1 MSAASSGA
9 GTLAGVQTSRAA
21 THRSLTAL
29 RRARR
34 RRRVAQI
41 DWVDALYKAYI
52 TAAVVGAAIAGLV
65 IAAGGA
71 RVDARTLHSVRAHGE
86 AWVGLAVAAAV
97 ALGLRSGSRG
107 GPLALEGADVS
118 HVLLAPVDRGTV
130 LRGEAWRQLR
140 GVMLVGPA
148 AGGIAGA
155 LAAPRLTGALA
166 VWVIVGIV
174 FGALVAGAVWGSAL
188 LASGC
193 RVTAAVATGAGIA
206 LVAWTAVDVVVGTTT
221 SPASL
226 LGSFALWPMR
236 FDAVAVV
243 GIAVALAVP
252 VTGMLVIGGLS
263 IESAERRASLVGQ
276 LRFAATVQDVRT
288 VIVLHRQLAQEQPRR
303 RPWLRVRARTEPGH
317 ACWRRGWQ
325 GALRWPAGR
334 VARFFVLGAVAGA
347 AGAGAA
353 AGTAPSIVVAGG
365 ALFLAG
371 LDATEA
377 LAQESDHPDLG
388 ARVPVTRGTLLVRHL
403 AVAICLLVLGTV
415 VGAAVAFA
423 LVRSLDALAVA
434 LLMVVPAAAAAACG
448 AAVAVVLGA
457 RAPGALDISFPEF
470 ASIGL
475 VLRTATPPAI
485 AIAGIA
491 PVLAARQAM
500 QHGGSTV
507 GAAAGAAVGALVL
520 AAGAGAFASIWATRR
535 A

>member
-1 MSAASSGA
+1 
-9 GTLAGVQTSRAA
+9 VDTSRAA
-21 THRSLTAL
+21 THRSLKAL
-29 RRARR
+29 RHARR

-52 TAAVVGAAIAGLV
+52 TAIVVGAAIAGLV

-71 RVDARTLHSVRAHGE
+71 RVDARTLHSVRTHGA
-86 AWVGLAVAAAV
+86 AWIGLAVGGAV

-107 GPLALEGADVS
+107 GPLALEAADVS

-155 LAAPRLTGALA
+155 LASPRLTGPIA
-166 VWVIVGIV
+166 VWVIVGIA

-188 LASGC
+188 LTSGG
-193 RVTAAVATGAGIA
+193 RLTATAATTIGIV
-206 LVAWTAVDVVVGTTT
+206 LVAWTAVDVVAGWTT

-226 LGSFALWPMR
+226 LGSFALWPLR
-236 FDAVAVV
+236 FSAVGVVGVVVAAVV
-243 GIAVALAVP
+243 PVA
-252 VTGMLVIGGLS
+252 GMLVIGGLS
-263 IESAERRASLVGQ
+263 IEAAERRASLVGQ

-288 VIVLHRQLAQEQPRR
+288 VIVLHRQLAQEEPRR
-303 RPWLRVRARTEPGH
+303 RPWRRVRPRTEPGH

-353 AGTAPSIVVAGG
+353 AGTAPLIVVAGG
-365 ALFLAG
+365 ALFLAA

-388 ARVPVTRGTLLVRHL
+388 ARVPIARGTLLVRHL
-403 AVAICLLVLGTV
+403 PVAVCLLVLGTV
-415 VGAAVAFA
+415 VGAGVAFA
-423 LVRSLDALAVA
+423 LVRSVDALTVA
-434 LLMVVPAAAAAACG
+434 LVMVVPAAATAAGG

-457 RAPGALDISFPEF
+457 RAPGALDFSFPEF

-475 VLRTATPPAI
+475 VLRTAIPPAI

-500 QHGGSTV
+500 QHGGSAV
-507 GAAAGAAVGALVL
+507 GAAGGAALGALIVAVGA
-520 AAGAGAFASIWATRR
+520 GSFASIWATARS
-535 A
+535 